1 MKDGVTMS
9 EHDRSNWLKEYLN
22 TVVSGGIKTTQALY
36 TAEVAIINSRKNY
49 MENNRFPA
57 LYSTQMHVVVE
68 SILSIMGNEFPEMK
82 VRQAERIAYYKKLSQ
97 IKGITD

>member
-1 MKDGVTMS
+1 M
-9 EHDRSNWLKEYLN
+9 
-22 TVVSGGIKTTQALY
+22 VSGGIKTTQALY

-49 MENNRFPA
+49 IENNRFPA

-82 VRQAERIAYYKKLSQ
+82 IRQAERIAYYKKLSQ
-97 IKGITD
+97 IKDITD